1 MFCRTSAMVVWMSI
15 LDPDPIILL
24 VTTWLFMWR
33 YGQDEFFPFTFACVT
48 DPNITTHVWLLLQSW
63 VWFNFLAASGCI
75 SFSTLCSMP
84 RRSLNTPPSL
94 KLKRR
99 FFLPQCNDVVWIW
112 PCSSTSVAQTG
123 KSVSDLNLH
132 QDAIRLMFIR
142 MNNSKA
148 VLALYLQFETLML
161 SNNHPKATAVY
172 ESMSMRYAD
181 FAFMVHHWFGWEILA
196 RRLWSALW
204 ESSFWNVTTSCI

>member
-63 VWFNFLAASGCI
+63 VWFNFLAASGRI
-75 SFSTLCSMP
+75 SFSTLCRLP

-161 SNNHPKATAVY
+161 CNNHPTNEVRWLCVHGSLLIRLRDLSQTSVICTLRVQFLKCN
-172 ESMSMRYAD
+172 D
-181 FAFMVHHWFGWEILA
+181 FMYIKTNWPLH
-196 RRLWSALW
+196 
-204 ESSFWNVTTSCI
+204 T

>member
-75 SFSTLCSMP
+75 SFSTLCSLP

-94 KLKRR
+94 KLKRKV
-99 FFLPQCNDVVWIW
+99 FFATMQWCCVNLALQLYQRGSNWQKRIR
-112 PCSSTSVAQTG
+112 
-123 KSVSDLNLH
+123 NLH

-181 FAFMVHHWFGWEILA
+181 FAFMVHHWFGLEILA

>member
-63 VWFNFLAASGCI
+63 VWFNFLAASGRI
-75 SFSTLCSMP
+75 SFSTLCRLP
-84 RRSLNTPPSL
+84 RRSLNTPPSH
-94 KLKRR
+94 KLKRKG
-99 FFLPQCNDVVWIW
+99 FFATMQWCCVNLALQLYQRGSNWQKRIR
-112 PCSSTSVAQTG
+112 
-123 KSVSDLNLH
+123 NLH